1 MAGTDNSTVCRAAG
15 TTMQGDK
22 KAFRLVN
29 PDGGLPEIY
38 SNHVALSI
46 TRDDVRLAFG
56 QIVPME
62 ERLVDAAFEW
72 PEGNKKNRV
81 VPGTV
86 AQRVAVTVSWQQAK
100 RVSQALAE
108 AVARFEAKNGAMKD
122 AVAP

>member
-22 KAFRLVN
+22 KAFRLVD
-29 PDGGLPEIY
+29 PDAGLPEIY
-38 SNHVALSI
+38 SNHLALSV

-62 ERLVDAAFEW
+62 SRLIDAAFEW
-72 PEGNKKNRV
+72 PEGNAKTKAL
-81 VPGTV
+81 PGMV
-86 AQRVAVTVSWQQAK
+86 AQRIAVTVSWQQAK

-108 AVARFEAKNGAMKD
+108 AVARFEAKNGTMKD
-122 AVAP
+122 AVGP

>member
-1 MAGTDNSTVCRAAG
+1 MEK
-15 TTMQGDK
+15 DK
-22 KAFRLVN
+22 KAFRLVD
-29 PDGGLPEIY
+29 PDAGLPEIY
-38 SNHVALSI
+38 SNHLALSV

-56 QIVPME
+56 QIVPLE
-62 ERLVDAAFEW
+62 QRLIDAAFEW

-108 AVARFEAKNGAMKD
+108 AVARFEAKNGTIKD
-122 AVAP
+122 AEAP

>member
-1 MAGTDNSTVCRAAG
+1 
-15 TTMQGDK
+15 MQGDK
-22 KAFRLVN
+22 KAFRLVD
-29 PDGGLPEIY
+29 PDAGLPEIY
-38 SNHVALSI
+38 SNHLALSV

-108 AVARFEAKNGAMKD
+108 AVARFEDKNGTMKD